1 MRAMSPWT
9 GWENA
14 EVYDA
19 FTRSRDIYKRL
30 NEKLVELADI
40 RSAKRVLD
48 LACGAGATTLA
59 CLPSLDRDAEIVGVD
74 ASDAMVAVARAGVL
88 DPRARFEVA
97 PAASIHEVLVGSF
110 DRVVCNAA
118 FWQFPSPFAALSSLA
133 RVTETGTRFVFN
145 VPAERV
151 EGESSEI
158 HPFQMALARG
168 IEARTGTPMSRMP
181 ITIDPALLDGWLSE
195 SDFALKE
202 RVRFVYE
209 GPQEELIEL
218 MEIPAMIEPITPGLE
233 REDRE
238 AVIDE
243 ARGKV
248 SGREIVRVPWIYFVV
263 VRR

>member
-1 MRAMSPWT
+1 MPWT

-30 NEKLVELADI
+30 NEKLVELASI
-40 RSAKRVLD
+40 RGATRVLD

-59 CLPSLDRDAEIVGVD
+59 CLPHLHRDAEIVGVD
-74 ASDAMVAVARAGVL
+74 GSAAMVAVARAGVL

-97 PAASIHEVLVGSF
+97 PAASVHEAVTGPF

-118 FWQFPSPFAALSSLA
+118 FWQFPSPLGALVSLS
-133 RVTETGTRFVFN
+133 RVTERDARFVFN

-168 IEARTGTPMSRMP
+168 IEARTGRPLSRTPV
-181 ITIDPALLDGWLSE
+181 TIDPTRLASWLGDSGFE
-195 SDFALKE
+195 LEE

-233 REDRE
+233 PHERE
-238 AVIDE
+238 AVLDE

-248 SGREIVRVPWIYFVV
+248 SGRETVRVPWIYFVV